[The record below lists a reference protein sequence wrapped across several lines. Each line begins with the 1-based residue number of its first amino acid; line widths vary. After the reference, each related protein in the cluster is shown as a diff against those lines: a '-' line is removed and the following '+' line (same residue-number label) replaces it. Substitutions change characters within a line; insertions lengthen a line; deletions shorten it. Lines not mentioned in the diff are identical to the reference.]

1 MEIKTISEE
10 FIRRM
15 DDELKYHSKLY
26 QKEAEPFGSQE
37 LSSMAGGSLPAVDL
51 WHGLWYQ
58 GEMACLFGEPNVGK
72 TILAMQIANEVC
84 RRGLK
89 TLYFDFENAAHQ
101 FKPRYSTDKYDY
113 MSNDASFIVKPLN
126 PSHSTAPLDSRSI
139 LDYIKK
145 DFVTE
150 RAHVIIIDDITHLI
164 GTGDQADV
172 RHVLNTL
179 RSWTQHYLVS
189 ILVLAH
195 SKRRKW
201 SSLTTIDS
209 LAGSFEYSYAFDSI
223 FSLTRANEYNA
234 QNNNVT
240 HYIKHHKNRMGP
252 VLYNDMN
259 VITAQFGRDED
270 NGFLQF
276 NELYTGGNERQ
287 LLRDNGYDTFEK
299 INQAILHYKSLHFS
313 TREIAGIVGCSQ
325 SHVSRTIRRNE
336 TQQEKSTA
344 SSVTVDSNDSPLS
357 PLSSSLSPIAQ
368 RFPSTMPRIKLEPD
382 LTPIYDASKYTIDP
396 YGQRVT
402 VEEYNLYYNEEDEQ
416 ENFFNPFA
424 DDDYEE
430 DEFDDDDW
438 DDWDDDND
446 NQEETAPE
454 STASRESNTSSK
466 STEST
471 EPTEPAESAE
481 SGESSSPNDSVNV
494 LGDTVAVKKTV
505 LNTNSSLK
513 KLMKNSCKK

>member
-1 MEIKTISEE
+1 MERKTITEE
-10 FIRRM
+10 FIYRM
-15 DDELKYHSKLY
+15 DNELKFHTNLY
-26 QKEAEPFGSQE
+26 KKEGEPFGSQE

-126 PSHSTAPLDSRSI
+126 PNNSTAPLDSRSI

-150 RAHVIIIDDITHLI
+150 RAPVIIIDDITHLI
-164 GTGDQADV
+164 GSGDQADV

-189 ILVLAH
+189 ILVLTH

-234 QNNNVT
+234 QNNVT

-259 VITAQFGRDED
+259 VITAQFGRDEG

-299 INQAILHYKSLHFS
+299 INQAIMHYKSLHFS

-344 SSVTVDSNDSPLS
+344 STVSVESNDSTLS
-357 PLSSSLSPIAQ
+357 PLHSSLSTITWL
-368 RFPSTMPRIKLEPD
+368 PSTMPRIKLEPD

-402 VEEYNLYYNEEDEQ
+402 IEEYNQYFNEDEEEQ
-416 ENFFNPFA
+416 ENFFNPFG

-438 DDWDDDND
+438 DDWDDDN
-446 NQEETAPE
+446 EENTALE
-454 STASRESNTSSK
+454 STASRESSTFSK
-466 STEST
+466 STEPA
-471 EPTEPAESAE
+471 EPTESAESSE
-481 SGESSSPNDSVNV
+481 SGESSSSNDSVNV
-494 LGDTVAVKKTV
+494 LGDAVAVKKPV

-513 KLMKNSCKK
+513 KLMKKSSKK